1 MLVTNQLAAVPNL
14 AAAAPG
20 VAIAAAAAAAAA
32 AAVTQTVPDTRP
44 ETFMMSAEAQELL
57 SPDTI
62 NALKEVDRL
71 KIFLASAPAQMA
83 PKEMFNRFQLPT
95 QEYVTCVLWNGVFYI
110 TGTDIVRCLTFRFQ
124 AFGRPVKNPKKF
136 EEGIFSDL
144 RNLKPGNDDAL
155 LEEPKSPFLEILYKN
170 NCIRTQKKQKVFNWF
185 SVPHDRLFL
194 DALERD
200 LKRESLKQETT
211 TEAVSEPALSFQY
224 DPNQTLFE
232 QLMKSLQQSASSA
245 IIAERMLDSYNA
257 GPAAATWD
265 MGPPPLPAPAVS
277 SSATAT
283 VIPSDVIGPSQYIT
297 NSSVNTPEHI
307 QEFKQ
312 EVGSVSVDGQFVSPD
327 YSGLYSI
334 DNTMPIT
341 HGALVGRHYIAD
353 EASSPAPSFE
363 SSVLDDPLD
372 HRASIPFEPMT
383 PDTQHS
389 VLSYKDPHYVDSYYY
404 SSQNDLDSQQDYYVG
419 AHGRHSPQHR
429 PSHVQYPPQ
438 SLHGGANTAFGSRNV
453 ANPLY
458 PVNLLGGSPVYKQ
471 RRRRSTTNP
480 LINSN
485 SYPSSQR
492 RVMSSASVAT
502 TRVAS
507 PAPSMMS
514 TMSEPT
520 MVPMMHQSVP
530 LPPRH
535 HHHRRHFQQ
544 PEDAYDN
551 DSEYLVDDYSQY
563 FDYGSPNDLIS
574 QQYVGPQH
582 SSRQPQYS
590 TYPATDHIQPTSLG
604 AGGPMTTKKSRPD
617 LADPYPVTAVS
628 SASSGGRKTHTCPI
642 SSCGRMFTRL
652 EHLKRHVRT
661 HTKERP
667 YTCKICGKGFSRSD
681 NLAQHRRT
689 HDKMTV
695 LGEDQVTAAP
705 AAAAARQARQ
715 QQQQQHGQQQ
725 RQHEQQQE
733 DNHYRQARVE
743 YEQDDVRERYRE
755 ELHRRSVED
764 EDDEDELEHRR
775 MTHHRRHYS
784 QHHRSRTGTPVPRYQ
799 QQSQQQIQ
807 FPQQAYYSDGGPQSP
822 SVVELDDDDE
832 QGIEDDEH
840 HGPQYIRYPHYND
853 SSSGLYQKQQAGY
866 RVIEANEIEY

>member
-1 MLVTNQLAAVPNL
+1 MLATNQLTVSNL
-14 AAAAPG
+14 
-20 VAIAAAAAAAAA
+20 AAAAA
-32 AAVTQTVPDTRP
+32 AAVTATAPDTRP

-57 SPDTI
+57 SPETI

-71 KIFLASAPAQMA
+71 KIFLASAPAQMV

-155 LEEPKSPFLEILYKN
+155 LEEPKSPFLELLYKN

-211 TEAVSEPALSFQY
+211 TEAVSEPALSFQF

-257 GPAAATWD
+257 GPAAASWD
-265 MGPPPLPAPAVS
+265 MGPPPLPAPGAT
-277 SSATAT
+277 SAPVT
-283 VIPSDVIGPSQYIT
+283 VPSDVIARSIT
-297 NSSVNTPEHI
+297 NSPADTPDRN

-312 EVGSVSVDGQFVSPD
+312 ELGSVSIDGQFVAPD
-327 YSGLYSI
+327 YSSVYSV
-334 DNTMPIT
+334 DTTTPIP
-341 HGALVGRHYIAD
+341 HGALVNKHYIAD

-363 SSVLDDPLD
+363 SSVLDDPFD
-372 HRASIPFEPMT
+372 PRGSIPFEPMT

-389 VLSYKDPHYVDSYYY
+389 VFSYKDPYYIDPSYF
-404 SSQNDLDSQQDYYVG
+404 SSQNDLDSQHDFYVSS
-419 AHGRHSPQHR
+419 HSRHSPHR
-429 PSHVQYPPQ
+429 TSHMQYPPQ
-438 SLHGGANTAFGSRNV
+438 PSYIGANTALGGRNM

-458 PVNLLGGSPVYKQ
+458 PVNLLSGSPVYKQ
-471 RRRRSTTNP
+471 RRRRSATNP
-480 LINSN
+480 FLSSINS
-485 SYPSSQR
+485 SPYPSQR
-492 RVMSSASVAT
+492 RVVSSASVAG
-502 TRVAS
+502 TRVTS

-520 MVPMMHQSVP
+520 MMPMHHHLHKSAT

-535 HHHRRHFQQ
+535 RQHRRHFQQ
-544 PEDAYDN
+544 PEDEYDN
-551 DSEYLVDDYSQY
+551 ESEYLVDDYSQY
-563 FDYGSPNDLIS
+563 LDYDSSNDLLS
-574 QQYVGPQH
+574 QQYVVQQH
-582 SSRQPQYS
+582 PSQQLQYPGYPVNDLMQPPS
-590 TYPATDHIQPTSLG
+590 MT
-604 AGGPMTTKKSRPD
+604 AGGPVKTKKSRPE
-617 LADPYPVTAVS
+617 LRDPYPVS
-628 SASSGGRKTHTCPI
+628 SVNGASSSGRKTHTCPI
-642 SSCGRMFTRL
+642 TSCGRMFTRL

-695 LGEDQVTAAP
+695 LSEDQVAVA

-715 QQQQQHGQQQ
+715 QQQQQ
-725 RQHEQQQE
+725 
-733 DNHYRQARVE
+733 DSYYRQESVE
-743 YEQDDVRERYRE
+743 FERDDGRDLYRE
-755 ELHRRSVED
+755 QIHGAQLRRSVED
-764 EDDEDELEHRR
+764 EDDDDEELEHVRR
-775 MTHHRRHYS
+775 MPDHRRHHS
-784 QHHRSRTGTPVPRYQ
+784 QHHTSRMGTPATRYQ
-799 QQSQQQIQ
+799 QQSKPQVQ
-807 FPQQAYYSDGGPQSP
+807 FSQQAYYSDVGSQSP
-822 SVVELDDDDE
+822 SIIDV
-832 QGIEDDEH
+832 EDDEEQEIDDEDH
-840 HGPQYIRYPHYND
+840 DESEYIRYHHYND
-853 SSSGLYQKQQAGY
+853 SSSSLYQKQQAGY
-866 RVIEANEIEY
+866 RGIEANELEY